1 MQEMTIWYRDDGII
15 CSNIALYSEFIIRLR
30 WHRPRIHRPNSW
42 PWKILPRRQWGSP
55 KRRRRLGEEKRR
67 NINSGHFQNWTIIFI
82 FCRTC
87 LTHSLLYYIVHK
99 KIEIETLLYIEF
111 EMSTEII
118 DGLSLILHLF
128 LLFAEAKQTV
138 LSEHSREWYI

>member
-1 MQEMTIWYRDDGII
+1 MCDQPMDGRTYTPSYRD
-15 CSNIALYSEFIIRLR
+15 A
-30 WHRPRIHRPNSW
+30 
-42 PWKILPRRQWGSP
+42 
-55 KRRRRLGEEKRR
+55 
-67 NINSGHFQNWTIIFI
+67 
-82 FCRTC
+82 RTH
-87 LTHSLLYYIVHK
+87 L